1 MNLSA
6 YSLSAIS
13 TPRATYIDGAYEYKQ
28 FSYTNEQGMTF
39 NRIDALSGIY
49 DSSINN
55 YTSQYLTGYK
65 KLEDFLTLIQK
76 KDNVL
81 RTITTP
87 LILNNL
93 TDISIPKVLNLNAD
107 LDNTTYLTIL
117 DKVEY
122 DNPGSFFELS
132 IINDKVLRV
141 LHSTGTGFYILNSP
155 ISGNNLEFMSSV
167 SIYDSASAIEGTD
180 IFRYQLDSDGYLQ
193 LYKNVNNVL
202 YTVVLSGTSLV
213 LDAIVNPSI
222 GRGDK
227 LFKIYYNYE
236 SIEPKLRSSWISYNV
251 NKVNSLKLNTQ
262 KSDFDK
268 SNQYLLHTNY
278 NEINDTFELNHIAL
292 DNNRSERGYIKRGT
306 SNTSGDVNLPDTKFR
321 EYTTLRTGNDQE
333 RGDDHISLTYVWY
346 DKDIKVHSGTDTYFT
361 TPSSIYPYEKLNIND
376 TKFTHNGSIA
386 SVSPRLA
393 DKIFCLRNNKTT
405 NFKNGRYLCTWLSGG
420 TNNTTGI
427 WVDRYYYPD
436 RISKENALSASPL
449 FAPSFL
455 DPIDSLIYSSPST
468 ANYIFDKKSD
478 LTLEPNSKYYYSRV
492 GVEDIQNAITS
503 ASPLISSFTNF
514 YTTKNVLSAY
524 DSSSIVYDG
533 TRYNKYNIKND
544 VNCTSQFTFSFDMF
558 VNPNI
563 ANNGYSIANSD
574 KHFTVLSDIKIT
586 PFIVLYQD
594 KTVYIYNTNFTL
606 IKTVDFLTNI
616 KEVITNRPLDDF
628 FVICSDGFCYK
639 VNELGNK
646 LKREYIPI
654 ISYRNY
660 TQDDDY
666 IYFLMDVT
674 GRVLKVN
681 KNTFNYTTIYSTPL
695 SLYSD
700 PNDSQNRHRSLL
712 IYNNILY
719 GVPGENVKIKNTNEI
734 YFLYG
739 NRQIWYY
746 NLITNRS
753 RILFDTTSSFNDFTI
768 TPDNQ
773 ILLITDNNWYQYTTN
788 RVFVL
793 SGTTTNST
801 EGTYKNIHVDIM
813 REYTPNGVQEFS
825 SILMLSGGLNTG
837 KLMSYN
843 IVTNQTY
850 NLGISGVYIA
860 DTSATRKKY
869 TMTNFNNLQA
879 LNSNRLAFNI
889 TLTNYLSS
897 EDILSKSIAVDL
909 GSIDTGY
916 HTFTYRFDAL
926 QGNISL
932 FIDGVLYQ
940 NEVIPPSK
948 YNIQQILSEDLY
960 VGAVGITNGIDLATY
975 LKQPGY
981 YFINSSY
988 PVRNLMIYNH
998 ALKSDE
1004 IFALS
1009 LKDRTI
1015 DELILSIPCGQRNNI
1030 EEIERFFKYAPVTS
1044 SKSINI
1050 YVKNTG
1056 ITNTTFKNNI
1066 KNVIYE
1072 QAASTLPVGVK
1083 INDIQFIDFK

>member
-13 TPRATYIDGAYEYKQ
+13 TPRATYIDGFYEYKQ
-28 FSYTNEQGMTF
+28 SSYTNEQGMTF

-65 KLEDFLTLIQK
+65 KLEDFLTAVRK

-93 TDISIPKVLNLNAD
+93 SDISVPKVLTLNAD
-107 LDNTTYLTIL
+107 LDNTTYLTFL

-122 DNPGSFFELS
+122 DNSGSFFELS

-141 LHSTGTGFYILNSP
+141 LHGTGTGFYVLNST
-155 ISGNNLEFMSSV
+155 ISGNSVEFTPSV
-167 SIYDSASAIEGTD
+167 SVYDSASAIEGTD

-193 LYKNVNNVL
+193 LYKNISNVL

-222 GRGDK
+222 SRGDK

-236 SIEPKLRSSWISYNV
+236 SIEPKLRSSWVSYNV

-268 SNQYLLHTNY
+268 SSQYLLHTNY
-278 NEINDTFELNHIAL
+278 NEVNDTFELNHIAL

-306 SNTSGDVNLPDTKFR
+306 SNTSGDDNLPDTKFR

-346 DKDIKVHSGTDTYFT
+346 DKDIKVYSGTDTYFT
-361 TPSSIYPYEKLNIND
+361 TPSSIYPYDKLNIND

-393 DKIFCLRNNKTT
+393 DKVFSLRNNKTT
-405 NFKNGRYLCTWLSGG
+405 NFKNGRYLCTWLSGS
-420 TNNTTGI
+420 NNATGI

-455 DPIDSLIYSSPST
+455 DPIDSLYYSSPST

-514 YTTKNVLSAY
+514 YTTKNLLSAY
-524 DSSSIVYDG
+524 DSNSIVYDG

-563 ANNGYSIANSD
+563 VNNGYSIANSS

-594 KTVYIYNTNFTL
+594 KTVYIYNTSFTL
-606 IKTVDFLTNI
+606 IKTVDFDTNI
-616 KEVITNRPLDDF
+616 KEVIVNRPLDDF

-639 VNELGNK
+639 VNDLGNK

-695 SLYSD
+695 SLYSE
-700 PNDSQNRHRSLL
+700 PNDPQNRHRSLL

-719 GVPGENVKIKNTNEI
+719 GVPGENVKIKSTNEI
-734 YFLYG
+734 YFLYS

-746 NLITNRS
+746 NLLTNRS
-753 RILFDTTSSFNDFTI
+753 RILFDTTSSFNDFNI
-768 TPDNQ
+768 TPDNL

-793 SGTTTNST
+793 SGTTTNNT
-801 EGTYKNIHVDIM
+801 DGKYKNIHVDIM

-825 SILMLSGGLNTG
+825 TILMLSGGSNTG
-837 KLMSYN
+837 NLMSYN
-843 IVTNQTY
+843 IADNQTY

-860 DTSATRKKY
+860 DTSSTRKKY

-897 EDILSKSIAVDL
+897 EDILSKNIDVDL

-940 NEVIPPSK
+940 NEVIPPNK

-960 VGAVGITNGIDLATY
+960 IGAVGITNGIDLATY

-1009 LKDRTI
+1009 LKGRPI

-1030 EEIERFFKYAPVTS
+1030 EEIERFFKYSPVTS

-1050 YVKNTG
+1050 YVKNTD
-1056 ITNTTFKNNI
+1056 ITNTAFRNNI

>member
-1 MNLSA
+1 
-6 YSLSAIS
+6 
-13 TPRATYIDGAYEYKQ
+13 
-28 FSYTNEQGMTF
+28 
-39 NRIDALSGIY
+39 
-49 DSSINN
+49 
-55 YTSQYLTGYK
+55 
-65 KLEDFLTLIQK
+65 
-76 KDNVL
+76 
-81 RTITTP
+81 
-87 LILNNL
+87 
-93 TDISIPKVLNLNAD
+93 
-107 LDNTTYLTIL
+107 
-117 DKVEY
+117 
-122 DNPGSFFELS
+122 
-132 IINDKVLRV
+132 
-141 LHSTGTGFYILNSP
+141 
-155 ISGNNLEFMSSV
+155 
-167 SIYDSASAIEGTD
+167 
-180 IFRYQLDSDGYLQ
+180 
-193 LYKNVNNVL
+193 
-202 YTVVLSGTSLV
+202 VLSGTSLV

-222 GRGDK
+222 SRGDK

-236 SIEPKLRSSWISYNV
+236 SIEPKLRSSWVSYNV

-306 SNTSGDVNLPDTKFR
+306 SNTSGDDNLPDTKFR

-346 DKDIKVHSGTDTYFT
+346 DKDIKVYSGTDTYFT

-393 DKIFCLRNNKTT
+393 DKVFSLRNNKTT

-420 TNNTTGI
+420 NNTTGI

-533 TRYNKYNIKND
+533 TKYNKYNIKND

-558 VNPNI
+558 VSPNI
-563 ANNGYSIANSD
+563 VNNGYSIANSS

-594 KTVYIYNTNFTL
+594 KTVYIYNTSFTL
-606 IKTVDFLTNI
+606 IKTVDFATNI
-616 KEVITNRPLDDF
+616 KEVITNKPLDDF

-654 ISYRNY
+654 ILYRNY
-660 TQDDDY
+660 TQDNDY
-666 IYFLMDVT
+666 IYFLLNVT
-674 GRVLKVN
+674 GEVLKVN

-700 PNDSQNRHRSLL
+700 PNDPQNKHRSLL

-719 GVPGENVKIKNTNEI
+719 GIPGENVKVKNTNEI

-753 RILFDTTSSFNDFTI
+753 RILFDTTSAFNDFNI

-788 RVFVL
+788 REFVL

-801 EGTYKNIHVDIM
+801 EGKYKNIHVDIM

-825 SILMLSGGLNTG
+825 TILMLSGGLNTG
-837 KLMSYN
+837 NLMSYN
-843 IVTNQTY
+843 IGTGQTY

-860 DTSATRKKY
+860 DTSSVRKKY

-897 EDILSKSIAVDL
+897 EDVLSKSIAVDL